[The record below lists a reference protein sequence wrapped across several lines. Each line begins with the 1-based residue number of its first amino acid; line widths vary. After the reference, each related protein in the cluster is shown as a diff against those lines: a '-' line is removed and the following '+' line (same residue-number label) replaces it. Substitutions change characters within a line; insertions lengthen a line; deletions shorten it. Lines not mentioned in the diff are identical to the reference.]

1 MHLFTKEI
9 DNKLFK
15 QYPTG
20 DEPNQVVV
28 AKIFNPY
35 GRGVWY
41 LLNSDPQDPDY
52 IWAIIDLFEVETGSV
67 SRKELE
73 ELRVPPFNLG
83 LERDLYF
90 PPISAKSLYEGL
102 KNGKTFADGG
112 TLATTEVITDKNGE
126 AWLFPNNPDG
136 KDFGVRLADGGEVD
150 EDYHSAFRKY
160 IEYKFRGKNYNGWTF
175 YVDNLTGTFYWI
187 KDNVEVMAT
196 PFYDGYDALP
206 IDIIKTENGDP
217 LYQDTLE
224 FNPTNVL
231 EVDEK
236 RYFALLS
243 SYFMVVDGQEFK
255 KGGKMPIIRTQFEE
269 EEFEY
274 ADGGRI
280 KGMNNATGESYG
292 VVIGSIKKADD
303 DLEGA
308 TKMNV
313 RTSYQSRISEEE
325 LIFDKNGN
333 LYQITDFGY
342 GLEGNYPDTSAGSG
356 HTYNADKKETL
367 QVLSKKYN
375 PSFAKKL
382 IELAKDKK
390 YANGGQT
397 TIVDEFGSMSFRN
410 QYDERKMIVIAKEL
424 EKDGGYIHKF
434 EYVVSARDN
443 DEAKKMATELWEKGM
458 GNSDMHIVKVMSEEA
473 YKFNP
478 DYMGKYADGGMT
490 DWEAK
495 RKEIDDRNMIIRFK
509 IASIIGLDKAIEY
522 LERDYVISPFR
533 LIEAAVSKKFI
544 TIDEID
550 EKLWDAARYE
560 ADDIDSSYRDSGEGI
575 GSSDINAFVSYMLND
590 AGIKVGVVDGRYT
603 RMANGGMMAKGGDIE
618 KNSIDI
624 LYNIVKNKDSGFIL
638 FKKEATPIILS
649 TCYQYPDIE
658 LTPREMKTDQ
668 FINSS
673 FISIEGEIK
682 VTFNV
687 IVPST
692 FNYETNEYIPEKM
705 QVIFSNLFEEER
717 NQYGDEVIGYKS
729 RGGIYTDKGDKIYD
743 GSYRKNGLLTTNIIL
758 TNEIASEILEKL
770 FKIKSQDNSKM
781 AKGGEIV
788 VKSPRFPYTEG
799 YFKNIKEANEFILR
813 QSKYRNVNGWNI
825 EEVKK
830 STNNHKMA
838 KGGVIKKSTFK
849 DKVKAIS
856 ARLEGTKVK
865 AKYKGKYGATYDK
878 KEAKEAASKI
888 VGKIR
893 ANYGK

>member
-15 QYPTG
+15 QYPMG
-20 DEPNQVVV
+20 ADLDNQVVV

-41 LLNSDPQDPDY
+41 LLNSDPEDPDY
-52 IWAIIDLFEVETGSV
+52 IWAISNIFDVETGSV

-90 PPISAKSLYEGL
+90 APISAKSLYEGL
-102 KNGKTFADGG
+102 RKGETFADGG
-112 TLATTEVITDKNGE
+112 TLATTEVITDKNGD
-126 AWLFPNNPDG
+126 AWLFPNNPDN
-136 KDFGVRLADGGEVD
+136 KDFGIKLADGGEVD

-160 IEYKFRGKNYNGWTF
+160 IEYKFRGKNYNGWKF
-175 YVDNLTGTFYWI
+175 YFDNLTGTFYWI

-196 PFYDGYDALP
+196 PFYDGYDAIP

-217 LYQDTLE
+217 LYQDMLE
-224 FNPTNVL
+224 FTPTNVL

-243 SYFMVVDGQEFK
+243 PYLMVVEGQEFK
-255 KGGKMPIIRTQFEE
+255 KGGKMPVIRTQFEE

-274 ADGGRI
+274 ADGGRT

-342 GLEGNYPDTSAGSG
+342 ALEGNYPSTSRGSA

-390 YANGGQT
+390 YADGGQT
-397 TIVDEFGSMSFRN
+397 
-410 QYDERKMIVIAKEL
+410 
-424 EKDGGYIHKF
+424 
-434 EYVVSARDN
+434 
-443 DEAKKMATELWEKGM
+443 
-458 GNSDMHIVKVMSEEA
+458 
-473 YKFNP
+473 
-478 DYMGKYADGGMT
+478 
-490 DWEAK
+490 DWAAM
-495 RKEIDDRNMIIRFK
+495 RKEIDDRNMTIRFK
-509 IASIIGLDKAIEY
+509 IASVIGIDKALDYIN
-522 LERDYVISPFR
+522 RDYVISPFR
-533 LIEAAVSKKFI
+533 LIEAAVSKGFI

-550 EKLWDAARYE
+550 EKLWDAATYE

-575 GSSDINAFVSYMLND
+575 GSSDMNAFVSYMLND

-603 RMANGGMMAKGGDIE
+603 RMADGG
-618 KNSIDI
+618 
-624 LYNIVKNKDSGFIL
+624 Y
-638 FKKEATPIILS
+638 T
-649 TCYQYPDIE
+649 
-658 LTPREMKTDQ
+658 
-668 FINSS
+668 SS
-673 FISIEGEIK
+673 FSG
-682 VTFNV
+682 T
-687 IVPST
+687 PT
-692 FNYETNEYIPEKM
+692 
-705 QVIFSNLFEEER
+705 R
-717 NQYGDEVIGYKS
+717 RS
-729 RGGIYTDKGDKIYD
+729 R
-743 GSYRKNGLLTTNIIL
+743 LT
-758 TNEIASEILEKL
+758 
-770 FKIKSQDNSKM
+770 M
-781 AKGGEIV
+781 AKGGEITYSL
-788 VKSPRFPYTEG
+788 KNGIRKYYMDTFPTDDMG
-799 YFKNIKEANEFILR
+799 KDINPKATFKGLNQALEDRVDNIYDYIGVGDSIVRERLF
-813 QSKYRNVNGWNI
+813 SKLADIMGVSYDVIYDKWEKGGVMPN
-825 EEVKK
+825 
-830 STNNHKMA
+830 KMA
-838 KGGVIKKSTFK
+838 KGGMTKKSTFK

-865 AKYKGKYGATYDK
+865 SKYKGKYGATYDK

-888 VGKIR
+888 VGKLR
-893 ANYGK
+893 AKYGK